1 MALRATLLGTIG
13 TALVSAAVVLPSGAG
28 AAGPPRCRAADLAGA
43 IIDVQG
49 AAGSRFGRMILVN
62 KSGHSC
68 HTRGFIG
75 AQLIGTDGRP
85 LPTHVHRDHSTPTRT
100 ILIRSGAAGALQLRW
115 SVVPSGSRPCKTAR
129 WLRVTP
135 PDGTRSL
142 RVFFGD
148 TACRGDIDIRAVTDP
163 SSV

>member
-13 TALVSAAVVLPSGAG
+13 TALTSAAVVLPSGAG

-85 LPTHVHRDHSTPTRT
+85 LPTHLHRDHSTPTRT
-100 ILIRSGAAGALQLRW
+100 IIIRSGAAGALQLRW
-115 SVVPSGSRPCKTAR
+115 SVVPSGSRRAER
-129 WLRVTP
+129 
-135 PDGTRSL
+135 
-142 RVFFGD
+142 
-148 TACRGDIDIRAVTDP
+148 RGG
-163 SSV
+163 SE